1 MNEFEEIRGCLIEMK
16 DLSSLMIDLAF
27 SSVMYNSEDIA
38 EEVYLLEEKMDDLT
52 VHVKKLA
59 LRAAKHEDDPE
70 SLLSIIDLADIN
82 ERISDAAYAIADIV
96 LRDIEPH
103 PIIRKIMED
112 TEEELGRVTVRPGSV
127 LIGKTLAQL
136 KLPSKIGTRILAIKR
151 GDRYIYNPGKDDT
164 IEEGDVLIAVSP
176 DMDKLRKLAGEEV
189 EEEEEED

>member
-1 MNEFEEIRGCLIEMK
+1 MSEEEIRNCLVEMK
-16 DLSSLMIDLAF
+16 DLSALMIDLAF

-52 VHVKKLA
+52 LKVKKLA
-59 LRAAKHEDDPE
+59 LRLAKKEEDPE

-82 ERISDAAYAIADIV
+82 ERISDAAYGIADII

-103 PIIRKIMED
+103 PIIQKIMED

-127 LIGKTLAQL
+127 LIGKTLEQL

-151 GDRYIYNPGKDDT
+151 GERYIYNPGRKDT
-164 IEEGDVLIAVSP
+164 IEEGDVLIAVSS

-189 EEEEEED
+189 EEEE

>member
-1 MNEFEEIRGCLIEMK
+1 MNEYDEIRNCLVEMK
-16 DLSSLMIDLAF
+16 DLSALMIDLAF

-52 VHVKKLA
+52 LKVKKLA
-59 LRAAKHEDDPE
+59 LRAAKKEEDPE

-82 ERISDAAYAIADIV
+82 ERISDAAYGIADIV

-103 PIIRKIMED
+103 PIIQKIMED
-112 TEEELGRVTVRPGSV
+112 TEEELGRVTVRAGSV
-127 LIGKTLAQL
+127 LIGKTLEQL

-151 GDRYIYNPGKDDT
+151 GERYIYNPGRKDT
-164 IEEGDVLIAVSP
+164 IEEGDVLIAVSS

-189 EEEEEED
+189 EGEE

>member
-1 MNEFEEIRGCLIEMK
+1 MNEFDEIRNCLVEMK
-16 DLSSLMIDLAF
+16 DLSALMIDLAF

-38 EEVYLLEEKMDDLT
+38 EEVYLLEERMDDLT
-52 VHVKKLA
+52 LKVKRLA
-59 LRAAKHEDDPE
+59 LRAAKVEEDPE

-82 ERISDAAYAIADIV
+82 ERISDAAYGIADIV

-151 GDRYIYNPGKDDT
+151 GDRYIYNPGRNDT
-164 IEEGDVLIAVSP
+164 VEEGDVLIAVSS
-176 DMDKLRKLAGEEV
+176 DLDKLRKLAGEEV
-189 EEEEEED
+189 GEEE

>member
-1 MNEFEEIRGCLIEMK
+1 MSEFDEIRTCLVEMK
-16 DLSSLMIDLAF
+16 DLSALMVDLAF

-52 VHVKKLA
+52 LKVKKLA
-59 LRAAKHEDDPE
+59 LRAAKKEEDPE

-82 ERISDAAYAIADIV
+82 ERISDAAYGIADII

-112 TEEELGRVTVRPGSV
+112 AEEELGRVTVRPGSV

-151 GDRYIYNPGKDDT
+151 GDRYIYNPGRDDKVN
-164 IEEGDVLIAVSP
+164 EGDVLIAVSS

-189 EEEEEED
+189 EEEE

>member
-1 MNEFEEIRGCLIEMK
+1 MPSARRNTK
-16 DLSSLMIDLAF
+16 A
-27 SSVMYNSEDIA
+27 
-38 EEVYLLEEKMDDLT
+38 T
-52 VHVKKLA
+52 
-59 LRAAKHEDDPE
+59 PE

-96 LRDIEPH
+96 LRDIEPPH

-151 GDRYIYNPGKDDT
+151 GDRYIYNPPGKDDR
-164 IEEGDVLIAVSP
+164 IEEGGDVLIAVSS
-176 DMDKLRKLAGEEV
+176 DMNKLKELAGEEI
-189 EEEEEED
+189 EEE

>member
-1 MNEFEEIRGCLIEMK
+1 MSEFDEIRTCLVEMK
-16 DLSSLMIDLAF
+16 DLSALMVDLAF

-52 VHVKKLA
+52 LKVKKLA
-59 LRAAKHEDDPE
+59 LRAAKKEEDPE

-82 ERISDAAYAIADIV
+82 ERISDAAYGIADII

-151 GDRYIYNPGKDDT
+151 GDRYIYNPGRDDKVN
-164 IEEGDVLIAVSP
+164 EGDVLIAVSS

-189 EEEEEED
+189 EEEE

>member
-1 MNEFEEIRGCLIEMK
+1 MSEVDEIRNCLVEMK
-16 DLSSLMIDLAF
+16 DLSALMIDLAF

-52 VHVKKLA
+52 LKVKKLT
-59 LRAAKHEDDPE
+59 LRLAKKEEDPE

-82 ERISDAAYAIADIV
+82 ERISDAAYGIADII

-103 PIIRKIMED
+103 PIIQKIMED

-127 LIGKTLAQL
+127 LIGKTLEQL

-151 GDRYIYNPGKDDT
+151 GERYIYNPGRKDT
-164 IEEGDVLIAVSP
+164 IEEGDVLIAVSS

-189 EEEEEED
+189 EEE

>member
-1 MNEFEEIRGCLIEMK
+1 MSEFDEIRTCLVEMK
-16 DLSSLMIDLAF
+16 DLSALMIDLAF

-38 EEVYLLEEKMDDLT
+38 EEVYLLEERMDDLT
-52 VHVKKLA
+52 LKVKKLA
-59 LRAAKHEDDPE
+59 LRAAKKEDDPE

-82 ERISDAAYAIADIV
+82 ERISDAAYGIADII
-96 LRDIEPH
+96 LRDMEPH
-103 PIIRKIMED
+103 PIIQKIMED

-164 IEEGDVLIAVSP
+164 VNEGDILIAVSS

-189 EEEEEED
+189 EEED

>member
-1 MNEFEEIRGCLIEMK
+1 MSEFDEIRTCLVEMK
-16 DLSSLMIDLAF
+16 DLSALMIDLAF

-38 EEVYLLEEKMDDLT
+38 EEVYLLEERMDDLT
-52 VHVKKLA
+52 LKVKKLT
-59 LRAAKHEDDPE
+59 LRAAKKEEDPE

-82 ERISDAAYAIADIV
+82 ERISDAAYGIADII
-96 LRDIEPH
+96 LRDMEPH
-103 PIIRKIMED
+103 PIIQKIMED

-164 IEEGDVLIAVSP
+164 VNEGDILIAVSS

-189 EEEEEED
+189 EEED

>member
-1 MNEFEEIRGCLIEMK
+1 MNEYDEIRNCLVEMK
-16 DLSSLMIDLAF
+16 DLSALMIDLAF

-52 VHVKKLA
+52 LKVKKLA
-59 LRAAKHEDDPE
+59 LRAAKKEEDPE

-82 ERISDAAYAIADIV
+82 ERISDAAYGIADIV

-103 PIIRKIMED
+103 PIIQKIMED
-112 TEEELGRVTVRPGSV
+112 TEEELGRVTVRAGSV
-127 LIGKTLAQL
+127 LIGKTLEQL

-151 GDRYIYNPGKDDT
+151 GERYIYNPGRKDT
-164 IEEGDVLIAVSP
+164 IEEGDVLIAVSS

-189 EEEEEED
+189 EEEE

>member
-1 MNEFEEIRGCLIEMK
+1 MNEFEQIRGCLVEMK

-27 SSVMYNSEDIA
+27 SSVLYNSEDIA

-52 VHVKKLA
+52 VYVKKLA
-59 LRAAKHEDDPE
+59 LRAAKHEGDPE

-151 GDRYIYNPGKDDT
+151 GDRYIYNPGKDDR
-164 IEEGDVLIAVSP
+164 IEEGDVLIAVSS
-176 DMDKLRKLAGEEV
+176 DMNKLKELAGEEI
-189 EEEEEED
+189 EEE

>member
-1 MNEFEEIRGCLIEMK
+1 MSELDEIRNCLVEMK
-16 DLSSLMIDLAF
+16 DVSALMVDLAF
-27 SSVMYNSEDIA
+27 SSVLYNSEDIA

-52 VHVKKLA
+52 LKVKKLA
-59 LRAAKHEDDPE
+59 LRAAKTEEDPE

-82 ERISDAAYAIADIV
+82 ERISDAASAIADII

-103 PIIRKIMED
+103 PISQKIREY

-127 LIGKTLAQL
+127 LIGKSLKQL

-151 GDRYIYNPGKDDT
+151 GSRYIYNPGKDDV

-176 DMDKLRKLAGEEV
+176 DLDKLRKLAGEEV
-189 EEEEEED
+189 EEE

>member
-1 MNEFEEIRGCLIEMK
+1 MSELDEIRNCLVEMK
-16 DLSSLMIDLAF
+16 DLSALMVDLAF
-27 SSVMYNSEDIA
+27 SSVLYNSEDIA

-52 VHVKKLA
+52 LKVKKLA
-59 LRAAKHEDDPE
+59 LRAAKSEEDPE

-82 ERISDAAYAIADIV
+82 ERISDAAYAIADII

-103 PIIRKIMED
+103 PIIRRIMED

-127 LIGKTLAQL
+127 LIGKTLQQL

-151 GDRYIYNPGKDDT
+151 GTRYIYNPGKDDV
-164 IEEGDVLIAVSP
+164 IQEGDVLIAVSS

-189 EEEEEED
+189 EEEE

>member
-1 MNEFEEIRGCLIEMK
+1 MSELDEIRNCLVEMK
-16 DLSSLMIDLAF
+16 DVSALMVDLAF
-27 SSVMYNSEDIA
+27 SSVLYNSEDIA

-52 VHVKKLA
+52 LKVKKLA
-59 LRAAKHEDDPE
+59 LRAAKTEEDPE

-82 ERISDAAYAIADIV
+82 ERISDAAYAIADII

-103 PIIRKIMED
+103 PIIQKIMED

-127 LIGKTLAQL
+127 LIGKSLKQL

-151 GDRYIYNPGKDDT
+151 GSRYIYNPGKDDV

-176 DMDKLRKLAGEEV
+176 DLDKLRKLAGEEV
-189 EEEEEED
+189 EEE

>member
-1 MNEFEEIRGCLIEMK
+1 MSEFDEIRSCLVEMK
-16 DLSSLMIDLAF
+16 DLSALMIDLAF

-52 VHVKKLA
+52 LKVKKLT
-59 LRAAKHEDDPE
+59 LRAAKKEEDPE

-82 ERISDAAYAIADIV
+82 ERISDAAYGIADII

-112 TEEELGRVTVRPGSV
+112 TEEELGRVTVRRGSV

-151 GDRYIYNPGKDDT
+151 GDRYIYNPGRNDT
-164 IEEGDVLIAVSP
+164 VEEGDVLIAVSS
-176 DMDKLRKLAGEEV
+176 DMDRLRKLAGEEV
-189 EEEEEED
+189 EEEE

>member
-1 MNEFEEIRGCLIEMK
+1 MNEFDEIRNCLVEMK
-16 DLSSLMIDLAF
+16 DLSALMIDLAF
-27 SSVMYNSEDIA
+27 SSVMYDSEDIA

-52 VHVKKLA
+52 LKVKKLT
-59 LRAAKHEDDPE
+59 LRLAKKEEDPE

-82 ERISDAAYAIADIV
+82 ERISDAAYGIADII

-127 LIGKTLAQL
+127 LIGKTLEQL

-151 GDRYIYNPGKDDT
+151 GERYIYNPGRKDT
-164 IEEGDVLIAVSP
+164 IEEGDVLIAVSS

-189 EEEEEED
+189 GEE

>member
-1 MNEFEEIRGCLIEMK
+1 MSEFDEIRTCLVEMK
-16 DLSSLMIDLAF
+16 DLSALMVDLAF

-52 VHVKKLA
+52 LKVKKLA
-59 LRAAKHEDDPE
+59 LRAAKKEEDPE

-82 ERISDAAYAIADIV
+82 ERISDAAYGIADII

-151 GDRYIYNPGKDDT
+151 GDRYIYNPGRDDKLN
-164 IEEGDVLIAVSP
+164 EGDVLIAVSS

-189 EEEEEED
+189 EEEE

>member
-1 MNEFEEIRGCLIEMK
+1 
-16 DLSSLMIDLAF
+16 
-27 SSVMYNSEDIA
+27 
-38 EEVYLLEEKMDDLT
+38 VYLLEERMDDLT

-59 LRAAKHEDDPE
+59 LRAAKHDKDPE

-82 ERISDAAYAIADIV
+82 ERISDAAYAIADII

-136 KLPSKIGTRILAIKR
+136 KLPSKIGTRILAIKM
-151 GDRYIYNPGKDDT
+151 GDRYIYNPGKDDR
-164 IEEGDVLIAVSP
+164 IEEGDVLIAVSS
-176 DMDKLRKLAGEEV
+176 DMDKLRKLAGEKV
-189 EEEEEED
+189 EEEEED